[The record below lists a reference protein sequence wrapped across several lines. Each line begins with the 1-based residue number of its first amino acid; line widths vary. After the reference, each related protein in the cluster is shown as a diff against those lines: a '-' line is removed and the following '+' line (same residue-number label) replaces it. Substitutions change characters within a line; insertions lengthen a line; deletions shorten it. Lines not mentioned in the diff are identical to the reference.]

1 MVMVVR
7 QMKWEVHK
15 MYKQLEDESSKPASE
30 AELAKHN
37 KPTIVK
43 IPSNASKV
51 ANRLDSAKATGTTSV
66 GDATISASKSVVK
79 GVKTFTSEISNAA
92 GRVQSGIAQA
102 QSIAQDPVSYVVGL
116 AEQATGFSVPSSPQG
131 IVELLSKFSKPK
143 VSGDGRTDL
152 SKNKSA
158 GENVV
163 GEIGDVASF
172 SADELS
178 SKISSVSNAI
188 SSATEVVGA
197 VTEISNLGG
206 VPVDNVITQSIS
218 KISTPVQSTLTK
230 VKNTTDGT
238 KGIIT

>member
-1 MVMVVR
+1 MP
-7 QMKWEVHK
+7 EF
-15 MYKQLEDESSKPASE
+15 YKQIVNENSKPASE

-37 KPTIVK
+37 KPVIVK
-43 IPSNASKV
+43 IPSNASEV
-51 ANRLDSAKATGTTSV
+51 ANRIDSAKATGTTSV
-66 GDATISASKSVVK
+66 GDAKISANKAVAK

-116 AEQATGFSVPSSPQG
+116 AEQASGVSVPSSPQG
-131 IVELLSKFSKPK
+131 LLELLSKFSEPK
-143 VSGDGRTDL
+143 VSGDGRTDI
-152 SKNKSA
+152 SKNKSD
-158 GENVV
+158 GEEVIS
-163 GEIGDVASF
+163 EIGDVASF

-178 SKISSVSNAI
+178 SKITSVSNAI

-197 VTEISNLGG
+197 VTEVASLGG
-206 VPVDNVITQSIS
+206 VPVDNVITQSIN

>member
-1 MVMVVR
+1 MP
-7 QMKWEVHK
+7 EF
-15 MYKQLEDESSKPASE
+15 YKQISDEKSKPASE

-37 KPTIVK
+37 KPIIVK
-43 IPSNASKV
+43 VPSNASNV
-51 ANRLDSAKATGTTSV
+51 ANRIESAKATGTTSV
-66 GDATISASKSVVK
+66 GDATISASKAVVK
-79 GVKTFTSEISNAA
+79 GVETFTSEISNAA

-116 AEQATGFSVPSSPQG
+116 AEQATGVSVPSSPQG

-143 VSGDGRTDL
+143 VSGDGRTDI
-152 SKNKSA
+152 SKNKSD
-158 GENVV
+158 GEGVID
-163 GEIGDVASF
+163 EIGDVASF

-178 SKISSVSNAI
+178 SKITSVSNAI

-197 VTEISNLGG
+197 VTEVASLGG
-206 VPVDNVITQSIS
+206 VPVDNVITQSIN